1 MQITHEQISDGLD
14 RALYVTN
21 ERVETAIFLAL
32 GREKP
37 LLIEG
42 PAGAG
47 KTEVAKV
54 LAEIL
59 HTELIRLQCYEGLD
73 EARALEEWNYQKQ
86 LLRMQADEQQGI
98 RWEELSEHIFSR
110 VFLLERPLLKAI
122 TSPSRVVLLIDEVD
136 KADEEFEAFL
146 LELLSDFQ
154 VSVPELGTLKA
165 RERPVVILTSNRARE
180 LSEALRRRCLHLFI
194 DFPGSEQE
202 RKIIELKVPEL
213 DAKLAAE
220 AARFVGAIRKLGL
233 RKPPSIAETLDW
245 ARANS
250 TPTRCAPRWA
260 SCSST
265 KTIAPRWN
273 RKPRRS
279 RRVVNPR
286 RRSMPRL
293 RDQLVSFIAALREA
307 GVRISVAE
315 SIDAMNAVAAVGLER
330 ARMHE
335 ALAAALIK
343 DEADRAIFDEA
354 FNRFFAVPRAHRG
367 EHPDQRG
374 DQISAAAGRGRPG
387 EDPSPRDDAP
397 PRKSEAP
404 RDRAGASDRDEKSSP
419 SDAKPSK
426 KTRTA
431 HRD

>member
-1 MQITHEQISDGLD
+1 MTWGDALAMLVAVDITQEAVRAGL
-14 RALYVTN
+14 RGANYITN

-32 GREKP
+32 ALEKP

-42 PAGAG
+42 PAGSG

-54 LAEIL
+54 LAEML
-59 HTELIRLQCYEGLD
+59 QTQLIRLQCYEGLD
-73 EARALEEWNYQKQ
+73 EARALYEWNYQKQ

-98 RWEELSEHIFSR
+98 RWEELREHIFSR
-110 VFLLERPLLKAI
+110 DFLLERPLLKAI

-194 DFPGSEQE
+194 DFPGTEQE

-245 ARANS
+245 ARALVQLGVRELDTDAVRTALGVLLKHEDDRAKVES
-250 TPTRCAPRWA
+250 KASSLAPRR
-260 SCSST
+260 
-265 KTIAPRWN
+265 KTA
-273 RKPRRS
+273 
-279 RRVVNPR
+279 
-286 RRSMPRL
+286 
-293 RDQLVSFIAALREA
+293 
-307 GVRISVAE
+307 
-315 SIDAMNAVAAVGLER
+315 
-330 ARMHE
+330 
-335 ALAAALIK
+335 
-343 DEADRAIFDEA
+343 
-354 FNRFFAVPRAHRG
+354 
-367 EHPDQRG
+367 
-374 DQISAAAGRGRPG
+374 
-387 EDPSPRDDAP
+387 
-397 PRKSEAP
+397 
-404 RDRAGASDRDEKSSP
+404 
-419 SDAKPSK
+419 
-426 KTRTA
+426 T
-431 HRD
+431 